1 MRRMRPSRFKM
12 VESVVCH
19 FVLWVNDNENKLQ
32 KSYTDYGID
41 PKNLNF
47 VQYCV
52 MVYIE
57 QQKKLV
63 GS

>member
-1 MRRMRPSRFKM
+1 M